1 MVSFCIINEYITL
14 NSQHGS
20 EQRCRIAD
28 DLLPL
33 CGRTSLLCWID
44 RGVFD
49 GSLLQIERSARCV
62 ACGDMG
68 DRKQRPFCNA
78 KQKNDVGFNRPCRR
92 MQRNELSAQ
101 FAANFRQ

>member
-1 MVSFCIINEYITL
+1 MFSFYIANEIITL

-20 EQRCRIAD
+20 EQRRHIAD

-33 CGRTSLLCWID
+33 CGRTLLLMLMIRWID

-62 ACGDMG
+62 ASGSID
-68 DRKQRPFCNA
+68 D
-78 KQKNDVGFNRPCRR
+78 
-92 MQRNELSAQ
+92 
-101 FAANFRQ
+101 